1 MMTFSFRIFPPNI
14 VSFCFN
20 YNNLILNITIKMYS
34 TKIIK
39 QEYYFA
45 YFNCKINFMLVKI

>member
-1 MMTFSFRIFPPNI
+1 MMTFSFRIFLPDI